1 MYNNVT
7 DIFKTTI
14 RSPSRT
20 FKGRLK
26 INGKWINAGLKKMSY
41 ETSSTSEEALQLGAA
56 VSARIELTIKKID
69 ELFENTEIPVEIGLK
84 VPGGKYEYIP
94 FGFFTAEHPKTETGS
109 TTFTAYDRMMKTTG
123 VFISE
128 LTYPANAAAVMNEIS
143 SECDVPCD
151 TTGLDGIT
159 INSKPVGYTYREM
172 IGYIA
177 SLAGKFASIDRNGMI
192 VFKWY
197 TDSGFTV
204 NTSRLMSFEE
214 DESDYHLDTL
224 TCSVDNSTSMTA
236 GSGTLGITFENPFMT
251 QDRLNAIYNEI
262 KDFSYRG
269 ISFKTL
275 GDVRL
280 DPWDIVTVNYN
291 GTEYKVPVMNIVME
305 YDGGLSMTVTSYGK
319 TETESSTDF
328 QGPNAKASE
337 RTYAELML
345 AKEMIAKKVDAEWV
359 KANTVTAEEIIS
371 VKADINTIKNN
382 YLQTI
387 EADIKYATVEEEN
400 VIKSDIE
407 QLNVKYEKVAILD
420 GDVADIKTFMFG
432 SATGSSLTT
441 EFSNSVVSMIGDA
454 QIKSAMIDNI
464 AANKITSGKIYTNLV
479 EILSQSGNLDM
490 SDNTILIKDDAEIAR
505 VQIGK
510 DASGDY
516 NMYVWDKSGNLMFDA
531 LGLTESGITRQIIW
545 DDVVKD
551 DANISASKL
560 NIDSL
565 FSVINEDGS
574 HTLKSSKIYVDAD
587 KQTLD
592 ISFKN
597 MTTSITSVTSTAT
610 SALDKANTNAT
621 NIATVTEI
629 VNTQGTQISL
639 IQGQISSKIWQSDI
653 TTAVNNVQIGGRNL
667 YYLYDID
674 IRQLHCV
681 DSYSVNDG
689 EITLVANGNDLYI
702 GEALHAG
709 DKWRPICGALMDIE
723 GASYVTIN
731 ISNSLFNK
739 NYYNFLDADKKAL
752 SIYTYWNISSGRI
765 TVPSGAKYLNL
776 RVGYGAA
783 VSGTAYKLRIKV
795 EKGNKA
801 TDWSP
806 APEDVDSSITTLSD
820 KYTDVKQTVD
830 GISATVA
837 SHTTQIA
844 NKADS
849 STVTNVSNKVTSLE
863 QNLTGFKTTVSDTYA
878 TKTAL
883 NTVDGKF
890 ANYSTTTQMNNAIT
904 QAITAESNSIKSE
917 ISKSYVTNSVLSDSL
932 SGVNDSIGVLEE
944 NLSDTNRKFYDYST
958 TEQMNNAITQAITTE
973 SNSIRL
979 EVSGTY
985 TTKTEFNELQIG
997 GRNLIRAYYIQH
1009 FDNGT
1014 TDTSEYITSG
1024 KVVCQGNGVNTGFR
1038 FDSINCYE
1046 PSTQYVLSG
1055 YITVT
1060 SKSCNNIYV
1069 FNGKQHS
1076 FISFKIDGIAY
1087 SNPFDIARTDV
1098 VNILNDGKPHFFEL
1112 RYETNANMPADVDV
1126 SYTYIQ
1132 LNKSNTTQIN
1142 YEFKFFKLEKGTKAT
1157 DWSPAP
1163 EDVEAKFNNYATTAS
1178 LEVYIKKDPTSGELK
1193 SAIEA
1198 IADNIN
1204 LTASGS
1210 INISGNKSVNIY
1222 GNLFTLNTSN
1232 ATITADGTIT
1242 CKNLSATNATLTGS
1256 LKTNTATVTGADGK
1270 TYSMQ
1275 GTFQGGELKIAN
1287 LTNGSNF
1294 AIQGHGMFATNSLG
1308 ITTLKLISDSS
1319 TGEYDGLIITGQ
1331 AGTEVEVLRDGIAL
1345 WYQPNNQKY
1354 TKIGKGYARICSSG
1368 TQYYPDCALSVIGGI
1383 KTDALNIFDSS
1394 IGGWCGAALN
1404 RTPENDISF
1413 SWDGENLRIHIDNT
1427 IIATY
1432 EWGSGSWI

>member
-69 ELFENTEIPVEIGLK
+69 ELFDNTEIPVEIGLK
-84 VPGGKYEYIP
+84 LPGGNYEYVP
-94 FGFFTAEHPKTETGS
+94 LGFFTAEHPKTDSNS

-128 LTYPANAAAVMNEIS
+128 LIYPANAAAVMNEIS
-143 SECDVPCD
+143 SGCGVPCD

-159 INSKPVGYTYREM
+159 IETKPLGYTYREM

-177 SLAGKFASIDRNGMI
+177 SLAGKFASIDRRNGMI
-192 VFKWY
+192 VFRWY
-197 TDSGFTV
+197 TDSDFTV

-224 TCSVDNSTSMTA
+224 ICNVDSSTSMTA
-236 GSGTLGITFENPFMT
+236 GSGTLGITFDNPFMT
-251 QDRLNAIYNEI
+251 QERLNAIYNEI

-269 ISFKTL
+269 ISFKTP
-275 GDVRL
+275 GDIRL

-387 EADIKYATVEEEN
+387 EADIKYATVENEKVINSQIEN
-400 VIKSDIE
+400 LKA
-407 QLNVKYEKVAILD
+407 NYEKVSTL
-420 GDVADIKTFMFG
+420 MFG
-432 SATGSSLTT
+432 SASGTTLTT

-479 EILSQSGNLDM
+479 EVLSQSGNLDI
-490 SDNTILIKDDAEIAR
+490 SDNTILIKDDAETAR

-516 NMYVWDKSGNLMFDA
+516 NMYLWDSAGNIMFDA
-531 LGLTESGITRQIIW
+531 LGLTEKGIQREIIRN
-545 DDVVKD
+545 DMVAQ
-551 DANISASKL
+551 DANISAKKL
-560 NIDSL
+560 DITSL
-565 FSVINEDGS
+565 FSEINGS
-574 HTLKSSKIYVDAD
+574 SETIKSSRIYVDAD
-587 KQTLD
+587 GQTLD
-592 ISFKN
+592 VSFKT
-597 MTTSITSVTSTAT
+597 MQTSVNT
-610 SALDKANTNAT
+610 ANTNA
-621 NIATVTEI
+621 
-629 VNTQGTQISL
+629 VNALNS
-639 IQGQISSKIWQSDI
+639 
-653 TTAVNNVQIGGRNL
+653 VNNIQVGGRNL
-667 YYLYDID
+667 YYLHDMY

-702 GEALHAG
+702 GEVLAAG
-709 DKWRPICGALMDIE
+709 GKWGPEFGPLMDIE

-739 NYYNFLDADKKAL
+739 NFYNFIDADKKAL

-783 VSGTAYKLRIKV
+783 VSGTTYKLRIKV

-801 TDWSP
+801 TDWTP
-806 APEDVDSSITTLSD
+806 AIEDTDNSIEKLTETVSAQGTQLTAVQGQVSSKIWQQDITTA
-820 KYTDVKQTVD
+820 V
-830 GISATVA
+830 
-837 SHTTQIA
+837 
-844 NKADS
+844 
-849 STVTNVSNKVTSLE
+849 
-863 QNLTGFKTTVSDTYA
+863 
-878 TKTAL
+878 
-883 NTVDGKF
+883 
-890 ANYSTTTQMNNAIT
+890 
-904 QAITAESNSIKSE
+904 
-917 ISKSYVTNSVLSDSL
+917 
-932 SGVNDSIGVLEE
+932 
-944 NLSDTNRKFYDYST
+944 
-958 TEQMNNAITQAITTE
+958 
-973 SNSIRL
+973 
-979 EVSGTY
+979 
-985 TTKTEFNELQIG
+985 NELQIG

-1046 PSTQYVLSG
+1046 PLTQYVLSG

-1069 FNGKQHS
+1069 FNGKRHS

-1098 VNILNDGKPHFFEL
+1098 INILNDGKPHFFEL

-1142 YEFKFFKLEKGTKAT
+1142 YEFEFLKLGKGNKAT

-1163 EDVEAKFNNYATTAS
+1163 EDVNDDILALTTQYSTLEQTLTGFKVEVGATYATKES
-1178 LEVYIKKDPTSGELK
+1178 LT
-1193 SAIEA
+1193 
-1198 IADNIN
+1198 
-1204 LTASGS
+1204 
-1210 INISGNKSVNIY
+1210 
-1222 GNLFTLNTSN
+1222 
-1232 ATITADGTIT
+1232 
-1242 CKNLSATNATLTGS
+1242 ATNATLELKVSKTDTGQIISMINASADAINITAANGGVNISGGKFTLSSPYTTISADGSINCSNLTATGS
-1256 LKTNTATVTGADGK
+1256 LKSNGTAIGNDGNV
-1270 TYSMQ
+1270 YSMQ
-1275 GTFQGGELKIAN
+1275 GSLSGGELKIAN
-1287 LTNGSNF
+1287 LTNNSFF
-1294 AIQGHGMFATNSLG
+1294 AVQGHGIFAKNSAG
-1308 ITTLKLISDSS
+1308 IETISIISNS
-1319 TGEYDGLIITGQ
+1319 ETGVYDGLTITGQ

-1354 TKIGKGYARICSSG
+1354 TKIGKGYVRICSNG
-1368 TQYYPDCALSVIGGI
+1368 TNYYGDCALSVIGGI
-1383 KTDALNIFDSS
+1383 KTDTLQTDSLRVNHS
-1394 IGGWCGAALN
+1394 YMGKVGVALN
-1404 RTPENDISF
+1404 RTPSNDISF
-1413 SWDGENLRIHIDNT
+1413 SWDGAYLRIHIDDT
-1427 IIATY
+1427 VIATY
-1432 EWGSGSWI
+1432 QWSTDSWI

>member
-224 TCSVDNSTSMTA
+224 TCNVDNSTSMTA

-387 EADIKYATVEEEN
+387 EADIKYATVENEKVINSQIEN
-400 VIKSDIE
+400 LKA
-407 QLNVKYEKVAILD
+407 NYEKVSTL
-420 GDVADIKTFMFG
+420 MFG
-432 SATGSSLTT
+432 SASGTTLTT
-441 EFSNSVVSMIGDA
+441 EFSNSVVSLIGDA
-454 QIKSAMIDNI
+454 QIKDAMIANI
-464 AANKITSGKIYTNLV
+464 SASKITSGAIYTNLV
-479 EILSQSGNLDM
+479 KIYGDNNKRLCIE
-490 SDNTILIKDDAEIAR
+490 DNTIQMSDDNDIVRMQMGEDSQGRYNIIIR
-505 VQIGK
+505 NSSEDVMF
-510 DASGDY
+510 DASG
-516 NMYVWDKSGNLMFDA
+516 V
-531 LGLTESGITRQIIW
+531 TEKGYHDGSIKNIAVA
-545 DDVVKD
+545 DN
-551 DANISASKL
+551 ANIGAEKL

-565 FSVINEDGS
+565 FNVINNDGS
-574 HTLKSSKIYVDAD
+574 HTLKSSKIYLDSEA
-587 KQTLD
+587 QTLD
-592 ISFKN
+592 ISFKT
-597 MTTSITSVTSTAT
+597 MQTSVNT
-610 SALDKANTNAT
+610 ANTNA
-621 NIATVTEI
+621 
-629 VNTQGTQISL
+629 VNALNS
-639 IQGQISSKIWQSDI
+639 
-653 TTAVNNVQIGGRNL
+653 VNNIQVGGRNL
-667 YYLYDID
+667 YYLHDID
-674 IRQLHCV
+674 SRQLHNV
-681 DSYSVNDG
+681 ASYSVDDG

-702 GEALHAG
+702 GEVLAAG
-709 DKWRPICGALMDIE
+709 GKWGPEFGPLMDIE

-731 ISNSLFNK
+731 ISNPLFNK
-739 NYYNFLDADKKAL
+739 NFYNFLDSDKKAL
-752 SIYTYWNISSGRI
+752 SMYTLWNISSGRI

-783 VSGTAYKLRIKV
+783 VSGTTYKLKIKV
-795 EKGNKA
+795 EKGNKATDWTPAIEDTDNCIDKLTETVSTQGTQLTAVQGQISSKIWQQDITTAVNELQIGGRNLIRYNYIVEFASKYIDKSDFVSKGKVVCSGDNINTGFRFDSASYYDASTIYTLSGYLTVTSQSCENVYLYNGKNLSFISFSIDGIDYGSPLDNIVTGANAILNDGKKHYFELKFKTPANIPADEGVSFTFIQLNKNSSTSITYEFEFLKLEKGNKA

-806 APEDVDSSITTLSD
+806 APEDVNDDIL
-820 KYTDVKQTVD
+820 
-830 GISATVA
+830 AL
-837 SHTTQIA
+837 TTQY
-844 NKADS
+844 
-849 STVTNVSNKVTSLE
+849 STLE
-863 QNLTGFKTTVSDTYA
+863 QSLTWFKAEVGATYA
-878 TKTAL
+878 TKESLAAT
-883 NTVDGKF
+883 
-890 ANYSTTTQMNNAIT
+890 NATLELKVSKTDTGQIISMIN
-904 QAITAESNSIKSE
+904 ASADAINITAANGGVSIK
-917 ISKSYVTNSVLSDSL
+917 
-932 SGVNDSIGVLEE
+932 
-944 NLSDTNRKFYDYST
+944 
-958 TEQMNNAITQAITTE
+958 
-973 SNSIRL
+973 
-979 EVSGTY
+979 
-985 TTKTEFNELQIG
+985 
-997 GRNLIRAYYIQH
+997 
-1009 FDNGT
+1009 
-1014 TDTSEYITSG
+1014 
-1024 KVVCQGNGVNTGFR
+1024 
-1038 FDSINCYE
+1038 
-1046 PSTQYVLSG
+1046 
-1055 YITVT
+1055 
-1060 SKSCNNIYV
+1060 
-1069 FNGKQHS
+1069 
-1076 FISFKIDGIAY
+1076 
-1087 SNPFDIARTDV
+1087 
-1098 VNILNDGKPHFFEL
+1098 
-1112 RYETNANMPADVDV
+1112 
-1126 SYTYIQ
+1126 
-1132 LNKSNTTQIN
+1132 
-1142 YEFKFFKLEKGTKAT
+1142 
-1157 DWSPAP
+1157 
-1163 EDVEAKFNNYATTAS
+1163 
-1178 LEVYIKKDPTSGELK
+1178 
-1193 SAIEA
+1193 
-1198 IADNIN
+1198 
-1204 LTASGS
+1204 
-1210 INISGNKSVNIY
+1210 GNK
-1222 GNLFTLNTSN
+1222 FTLESDYT
-1232 ATITADGTIT
+1232 TITADGKIT
-1242 CKNLSATNATLTGS
+1242 CNSLTAVNANLTGS
-1256 LKTNTATVTGADGK
+1256 LTATGQIYDSNLDITYNGLSSIRSGEINVRNLDTSSGFVIQGNKINFFNNLSRSIASMYLYDNEPYITLADYEGRSIYMFSKYEETGAGLQTIDNPL
-1270 TYSMQ
+1270 TQESISFTP
-1275 GTFQGGELKIAN
+1275 GTIHNTGDFLIRSTFGTI
-1287 LTNGSNF
+1287 
-1294 AIQGHGMFATNSLG
+1294 
-1308 ITTLKLISDSS
+1308 TLKNGFGYELILQGDGNLVLYHDGVAIWD
-1319 TGEYDGLIITGQ
+1319 TGT
-1331 AGTEVEVLRDGIAL
+1331 
-1345 WYQPNNQKY
+1345 
-1354 TKIGKGYARICSSG
+1354 SG
-1368 TQYYPDCALSVIGGI
+1368 M
-1383 KTDALNIFDSS
+1383 
-1394 IGGWCGAALN
+1394 
-1404 RTPENDISF
+1404 
-1413 SWDGENLRIHIDNT
+1413 
-1427 IIATY
+1427 
-1432 EWGSGSWI
+1432 

>member
-94 FGFFTAEHPKTETGS
+94 FGFFTAEHPKTESGS

-177 SLAGKFASIDRNGMI
+177 SLSGKFACVDRNGII

-197 TDSGFTV
+197 TDSDFTV
-204 NTSRLMSFEE
+204 NTSRLMSFEA

-531 LGLTESGITRQIIW
+531 LGLTESGITRQIIR

-597 MTTSITSVTSTAT
+597 MTTSITSVTSTANTANTIANNAVSAANSANSTAT

-621 NIATVTEI
+621 NIATVTET
-629 VNTQGTQISL
+629 VTMQGTQIST

-653 TTAVNNVQIGGRNL
+653 TTAVNNIQIGGRNL
-667 YYLYDID
+667 YYLHDMYT
-674 IRQLHCV
+674 RQLHCV

-702 GEALHAG
+702 GEVLAAG
-709 DKWRPICGALMDIE
+709 GKWGPEFGPLMDIE

-731 ISNSLFNK
+731 ISNPLFNK

-783 VSGTAYKLRIKV
+783 VSGTTYKLRIKV

-806 APEDVDSSITTLSD
+806 APEDVDSYITTLSD

-830 GISATVA
+830 GLSTTVA

-849 STVTNVSNKVTSLE
+849 STVTSVSNKVTSLE

-883 NTVDGKF
+883 NAVDGKF
-890 ANYSTTTQMNNAIT
+890 ANYSTT
-904 QAITAESNSIKSE
+904 
-917 ISKSYVTNSVLSDSL
+917 
-932 SGVNDSIGVLEE
+932 
-944 NLSDTNRKFYDYST
+944 
-958 TEQMNNAITQAITTE
+958 EQMNSAIIQKADSITST
-973 SNSIRL
+973 
-979 EVSGTY
+979 VSSTY
-985 TTKTEFNELQIG
+985 TTKTEFNNLQIG

-1009 FDNGT
+1009 FDAGS
-1014 TDTSEYITSG
+1014 TDASKYITSG

-1069 FNGKQHS
+1069 FNGKRHS

-1087 SNPFDIARTDV
+1087 SNPLDITRTDV
-1098 VNILNDGKPHFFEL
+1098 ISILNDGKPHFFEL
-1112 RYETNANMPADVDV
+1112 RYETNANMPADVVV

-1142 YEFKFFKLEKGTKAT
+1142 YEINGLKLEKGNKAT

-1163 EDVEAKFNNYATTAS
+1163 EDVDTKFNSYATTAS
-1178 LEVYIKKDPTSGELK
+1178 LSAYITKTDTGALK
-1193 SAIEA
+1193 SCIEA
-1198 IADNIN
+1198 IAD
-1204 LTASGS
+1204 T
-1210 INISGNKSVNIY
+1210 INITARGGLNLSGNR
-1222 GNLFTLNTSN
+1222 FTLTSTNT
-1232 ATITADGTIT
+1232 TITADGSIN
-1242 CKNLSATNATLTGS
+1242 CSNLTATGS
-1256 LKTNTATVTGADGK
+1256 LKSNGTAIGNDGNV
-1270 TYSMQ
+1270 YSMQ
-1275 GTFQGGELKIAN
+1275 GSLSGGELKIAN
-1287 LTNGSNF
+1287 LTNNSFF
-1294 AIQGHGMFATNSLG
+1294 AIQGHGIFAKNSAG
-1308 ITTLKLISDSS
+1308 IETISILSNS
-1319 TGEYDGLIITGQ
+1319 ETGEYDGLTITGQ

-1354 TKIGKGYARICSSG
+1354 TKIGKGYVRICSNG
-1368 TQYYPDCALSVIGGI
+1368 TNYYGDCALSVIGGI
-1383 KTDALNIFDSS
+1383 KTDTLQTDSLRVNHS
-1394 IGGWCGAALN
+1394 YMGKVGVALN
-1404 RTPENDISF
+1404 RTPSNDISF
-1413 SWDGENLRIHIDNT
+1413 SWDGAYLRIHIDDT
-1427 IIATY
+1427 VIATY
-1432 EWGSGSWI
+1432 QWSTDSWI